1 MGYKEAMED
10 GIKTV
15 GSYYL
20 IPCSVCKTN
29 LVKCASYSRKR
40 TYTCDMCKAI
50 AKGKEDPVQV
60 ANKTLKFHDAV
71 SRIELL
77 VGNMDEY
84 QEAITKVQKTLDHA
98 GWYRSTEEIMVAIEL
113 LKNGVKT
120 IHQQKIGRYSV
131 DFVLP
136 DYKVLLEIDGK
147 PFHNNH
153 TLEKEGIRDG
163 QILLSMGVGWEIIRI
178 DTDKINKDVCK
189 LLPSIKAIL
198 EYRQAEKRRLHK
210 A

>member
-15 GSYYL
+15 GGCYL
-20 IPCSVCKTN
+20 IPCSVCKTKII
-29 LVKCASYSRKR
+29 KCASYSRNR

-50 AKGKEDPVQV
+50 AKGKSDPAQV
-60 ANKTLKFHDAV
+60 ANKELKFRDAV
-71 SRIELL
+71 SRIELA
-77 VGNMDEY
+77 VGDMTEY
-84 QEAITKVQKTLDHA
+84 QEAMDKVHRTLGHV

-120 IHQQKIGRYSV
+120 IHQQKVGRYSV

-136 DYKVLLEIDGK
+136 EYKVLLEVDGK

-163 QILLSMGVGWEIIRI
+163 QILLSMGVGWEIVRI
-178 DTDKINKDVCK
+178 DTDKINKDIRK
-189 LLPSIKAIL
+189 LLPSIEAIL
-198 EYRQAEKRRLHK
+198 EYRLAEKKRLHK